1 MPRIDQEP
9 SFVLHRRSY
18 GESSL
23 LVELMTRDH
32 GRVGLVAKGARRT
45 SSRARGMLEPFQPLL
60 VSWVGKGELGTLTG
74 ADRMRAAAPL
84 TGERLVSGLY
94 INELMY
100 RLCGRHDPYPELFAS
115 YSLALEG
122 LRSDAQ
128 IETGLR
134 VFEKRLLDALGYG
147 LVLTRTADTEQPV
160 KQEETYRYHPESGPV
175 LVESGGRAG
184 CRANKK
190 LVPAQTEEATGST
203 LEVTGA
209 TLLAL
214 AREELH
220 DEALLREAKRLMRAT
235 LRQHLGD
242 RPLASRE
249 IFRGLSS
256 RA

>member
-18 GESSL
+18 RESSL
-23 LVELMTRDH
+23 LIELMTRDH
-32 GRVGLVAKGARRT
+32 GRIGLVAKGARRT
-45 SSRARGMLEPFQPLL
+45 KSKARGMLEPFQPLL

-74 ADRMRAAAPL
+74 AERMAAAAPL

-100 RLCGRHDPYPELFAS
+100 RLCGRHDPYPDLFSS

-122 LRSDAQ
+122 LRSDVQ
-128 IETGLR
+128 IEAGLR
-134 VFEKRLLDALGYG
+134 LFEKRLLDALGYG

-160 KQEETYRYHPESGPV
+160 NQEETYRFHPESGPI
-175 LVESGGRAG
+175 LVESSVRAG
-184 CRANKK
+184 ARVDKT
-190 LVPAQTEEATGST
+190 LVAAQSGQETPSI

-214 AREELH
+214 AREEFH
-220 DEALLREAKRLMRAT
+220 DEAQIREAKRLMRAT
-235 LRQHLGD
+235 LRQYLGD

-249 IFRGLSS
+249 IFRGLSG